1 MFMLTMHPRTIGHRS
16 RMLHLEELVKY
27 MKSKSGVWFATGE
40 QIARHVKDTSAGTS
54 K

>member
-16 RMLHLEELVKY
+16 RMLHLEEFVKY
-27 MKSKSGVWFATGE
+27 MKSKPGVWFATAE
-40 QIARHVKDTSAGTS
+40 QIARHVKDSSAETS